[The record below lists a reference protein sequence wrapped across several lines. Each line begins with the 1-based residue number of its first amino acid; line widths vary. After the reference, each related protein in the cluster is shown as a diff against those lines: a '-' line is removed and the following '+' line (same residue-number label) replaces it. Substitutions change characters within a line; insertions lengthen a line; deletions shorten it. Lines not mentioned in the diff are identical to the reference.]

1 MKNIVFVDN
10 YTKKEWGERMD
21 IRQLRYF
28 TAIVEEG
35 NITAAAKKLNI
46 SQPPLSTQMH
56 LLEEELGTLLFE
68 RRARQIH
75 LTETGTVLYQYA
87 REILDL
93 EFVAR
98 EEIGNI
104 RAGKKGSLR
113 IGLISSCDSEELYR
127 GFRMFH
133 TAFPEM
139 AFKVYEG
146 NTYELLENL
155 EKERIELAVVR
166 TPFQGR
172 NLEKV
177 TLKTDFMMAVGQ
189 PGTFSGEAK
198 ECFLR
203 ELAEQPL
210 ILYRRWEKIIRS
222 IFEKEDLMPKVVCVN
237 DDARTSLQWA
247 AAGFGTAIVP
257 ASILNWRSGLET
269 RKLLDQELVSD
280 LVLVRAKNRRLSEGA
295 VRLYQ
300 IFQEEKIENETE
312 PDKISIDSD

>member
-1 MKNIVFVDN
+1 
-10 YTKKEWGERMD
+10 MD

-28 TAIVEEG
+28 TAVVEEG
-35 NITAAAKKLNI
+35 NITAAAKKLNL

-68 RRARQIH
+68 RRARQIR
-75 LTETGTVLYQYA
+75 LTEAGTVLYQYA
-87 REILDL
+87 QEILDL
-93 EFVAR
+93 ESVAR

-104 RAGKKGSLR
+104 RAGKKGSLG
-113 IGLISSCDSEELYR
+113 IGLISSCDSAELYR
-127 GFRMFH
+127 GFHRFH
-133 TAFPEM
+133 ETFPDM

-172 NLEKV
+172 DLETV
-177 TLKTDFMMAVGQ
+177 TLKTDFMMAVGKS
-189 PGTFSGEAK
+189 GTFQGGKS

-203 ELAEQPL
+203 EFAGKPL

-222 IFEKEDLMPKVVCVN
+222 IFEKEDLVPKVLCVN

-257 ASILNWRSGLET
+257 ASILNWKSGLET

-280 LVLVRAKNRRLSEGA
+280 LVLVRQKKRRLSEGA
-295 VRLYQ
+295 ARLYQ
-300 IFQEEKIENETE
+300 IFQEEKRKNEKE
-312 PDKISIDSD
+312 SDEISVNCD